1 MQRNETNMHVHTNM
15 NDKNRI
21 VSNNL
26 QLQKKKKNNR
36 VTSNQ
41 LARVERVSS
50 RKQIRNIPLEKKKK
64 EYPS

>member
-1 MQRNETNMHVHTNM
+1 M